1 MSKTI
6 ADYPCSGAFREYEA
20 ELNGEKVK
28 KPDYPKPLSGADFFI
43 KKSKG
48 LVILEKMMG
57 IHFVPYQKQK
67 IGRRGK
73 WLKQY

>member
-28 KPDYPKPLSGADFFI
+28 KPDYQEAKPLSGADFFI

-48 LVILEKMMG
+48 LRILEKMAG
-57 IHFVPYQKQK
+57 IRFVPYQKQK
-67 IGRRGK
+67 IGRRG
-73 WLKQY
+73 

>member
-6 ADYPCSGAFREYEA
+6 ADYPCSETFREYEA
-20 ELNGEKVK
+20 GLNGERVK
-28 KPDYPKPLSGADFFI
+28 KPDYAEPLSGADFFI

-48 LVILEKMMG
+48 LIILEKMMG
-57 IHFVPYQKQK
+57 IRFVPYQKV
-67 IGRRGK
+67 GRRGK

>member
-28 KPDYPKPLSGADFFI
+28 KPDYAEPLSGADFFT

-48 LVILEKMMG
+48 LIILEKLMG
-57 IHFVPYQKQK
+57 IRFIPYQK
-67 IGRRGK
+67 IERRR
-73 WLKQY
+73 

>member
-20 ELNGEKVK
+20 ELNGGRVK
-28 KPDYPKPLSGADFFI
+28 KPNYQEAEPLSGADFFT

-48 LVILEKMMG
+48 LIILEKMMG
-57 IHFVPYQKQK
+57 IHFVPYQK
-67 IGRRGK
+67 RRRR
-73 WLKQY
+73 